1 MAIQD
6 SFSLSN
12 AVNSQSY
19 AYKCWYNYNYGNNTM
34 GISAKDMGE
43 ITQTWNS
50 QLSNW
55 RATALDD
62 ENAYE
67 IEDDDFSTA
76 KMNGKNQAKDATSYD
91 GKKGGMI
98 ARGTVDAVA
107 SITGAVGSILVKKAA
122 TKAAT
127 EVAEIGAKKVI
138 TNVGSK
144 VVAGTTAKFVN
155 KSAQKVAE
163 KAAEK
168 ATEEAAKK
176 ATTKEAAEQIG
187 KEAAE
192 EAIQETSN
200 QVGKNVGKSVG
211 CIVGCT
217 IGLAT
222 ATAYMAKKPNKDE
235 KEACDALQDEMN
247 NATAALGDAQN
258 EMSDMRDEIETL
270 SDDAQMANED
280 ANGEIED
287 KKSEYDFYKASYDA
301 LMEKV
306 NSGEQL
312 TDDEKELLKEL
323 VPIMQQLGVDIADTQ
338 EETTDTVGEIYGE
351 METYQEGY
359 DNAAETVAEVQGLTD
374 YAESFDSA
382 TQTMCYVEAGA
393 QTLNAAS
400 SGKSSYEAFALANS
414 GSWFFG
420 ATAWAY
426 AFGVMGATGAAMSG
440 VGAAEQMDWAGKV
453 GTEIGMRKD
462 TQDLNAATN
471 DIYAESIDIYDGQMG
486 VVNDLE
492 IEMPDDLADPE
503 AVAESLN
510 EETAGVLN
518 GDGAS
523 SDTGL
528 GVSTQAAG
536 ATGGSKP
543 ATNTAGAQDDKD
555 KDKKVV

>member
-6 SFSLSN
+6 SFNLSN
-12 AVNSQSY
+12 AINSQSY

-76 KMNGKNQAKDATSYD
+76 KMNGKNQAKDATGFD
-91 GKKGGMI
+91 GNTTGSKVRAGVDLASGV
-98 ARGTVDAVA
+98 AGALGT
-107 SITGAVGSILVKKAA
+107 TVGSKIAGSLGTKVANAVVKTGVSNATKEGAKAIGQQAAQKAGEGIATNFVKKAAEKAA
-122 TKAAT
+122 TKAA
-127 EVAEIGAKKVI
+127 EK
-138 TNVGSK
+138 
-144 VVAGTTAKFVN
+144 AGE
-155 KSAQKVAE
+155 QGAE
-163 KAAEK
+163 KAAETA
-168 ATEEAAKK
+168 ATKVTNA
-176 ATTKEAAEQIG
+176 
-187 KEAAE
+187 
-192 EAIQETSN
+192 
-200 QVGKNVGKSVG
+200 GKNVGW
-211 CIVGCT
+211 IIT
-217 IGLAT
+217 APLALAT
-222 ATAYMAKKPNKDE
+222 GTAYQAKKPNKDE

-323 VPIMQQLGVDIADTQ
+323 VPIMQQLGVDITDTQ
-338 EETTDTVGEIYGE
+338 EETTDTVGEIYEE
-351 METYQEGY
+351 MGTYQEGY
-359 DNAAETVAEVQGLTD
+359 DNDAETVAEVQGLTD
-374 YAESFDSA
+374 YAESFDDA
-382 TQTMCYVEAGA
+382 TRTMCYVEAGA
-393 QTLNAAS
+393 QTLNTASGGKAALQAGKFAAS
-400 SGKSSYEAFALANS
+400 GGIF
-414 GSWFFG
+414 
-420 ATAWAY
+420 TAWAWGF
-426 AFGVMGATGAAMSG
+426 AAMGAAGAAMSG
-440 VGAAEQMDWAGKV
+440 VGAAQQFQWAGDV

-510 EETAGVLN
+510 EETAGVLG

-523 SDTGL
+523 SDAGL

-536 ATGGSKP
+536 ATGVSQP
-543 ATNTAGAQDDKD
+543 TTNIAGAQGDKD

>member
-76 KMNGKNQAKDATSYD
+76 KMNGKNQAKEATGFD
-91 GKKGGMI
+91 GNTTGSKIRAGVDLASGV
-98 ARGTVDAVA
+98 AGALGTTIGTKVA
-107 SITGAVGSILVKKAA
+107 SKLGEQVGNSVCSAFVQKAAAKAGAKAA
-122 TKAAT
+122 TKA
-127 EVAEIGAKKVI
+127 
-138 TNVGSK
+138 
-144 VVAGTTAKFVN
+144 
-155 KSAQKVAE
+155 
-163 KAAEK
+163 
-168 ATEEAAKK
+168 
-176 ATTKEAAEQIG
+176 
-187 KEAAE
+187 
-192 EAIQETSN
+192 TSN
-200 QVGKNVGKSVG
+200 IAAAQSQAINKVTDAGKNVGF
-211 CIVGCT
+211 IIT
-217 IGLAT
+217 APLALAT
-222 ATAYMAKKPNKDE
+222 GTAYQAKKPNKDE

-323 VPIMQQLGVDIADTQ
+323 VPIMQQLGVDITDTQ
-338 EETTDTVGEIYGE
+338 EETTDTVGEIYEE
-351 METYQEGY
+351 MGTYQEGY

-374 YAESFDSA
+374 YAESFDDA
-382 TQTMCYVEAGA
+382 TRTMCYVEGAA

-400 SGKSSYEAFALANS
+400 GGKAALQAGKFAASGGIF
-414 GSWFFG
+414 
-420 ATAWAY
+420 TAWAWGF
-426 AFGVMGATGAAMSG
+426 AAMGAAGAAMSG
-440 VGAAEQMDWAGKV
+440 VGAAQQFQWAGDV

-462 TQDLNAATN
+462 TQDLNATTN

-492 IEMPDDLADPE
+492 IEMPDDLEDPE

-510 EETAGVLN
+510 EETAGVLG

-528 GVSTQAAG
+528 GNSTQAAG

>member
-76 KMNGKNQAKDATSYD
+76 KMNGKNQAKEATGFD

-98 ARGTVDAVA
+98 ARGTVDATVSA
-107 SITGAVGSILVKKAA
+107 VGAVGSIIAKNVATKAA
-122 TKAAT
+122 TKAA
-127 EVAEIGAKKVI
+127 EVGAKKVI

-144 VVAGTTAKFVN
+144 VVAGKFVN

-176 ATTKEAAEQIG
+176 VTTETTKEAAEQIG
-187 KEAAE
+187 KEAANK
-192 EAIQETSN
+192 AIEETSS
-200 QVGKNVGKSVG
+200 QVGKNAGKSVG

-217 IGLAT
+217 IGFAT
-222 ATAYMAKKPNKDE
+222 ATAYMAKKPNKE
-235 KEACDALQDEMN
+235 QKEACDDLQDEMN

-323 VPIMQQLGVDIADTQ
+323 VPIMQQLGVDITDTQ
-338 EETTDTVGEIYGE
+338 EETTDTVGEIYEE
-351 METYQEGY
+351 MGTYQEGY

-374 YAESFDSA
+374 YAESFDDA
-382 TQTMCYVEAGA
+382 TRTMCYVEAGA

-400 SGKSSYEAFALANS
+400 SGKSSYEAFALASS
-414 GSWFFG
+414 GSWAFG

-440 VGAAEQMDWAGKV
+440 VGAAEQFKWAGDV

-462 TQDLNAATN
+462 TQDLNSATN

-492 IEMPDDLADPE
+492 IEMPDDLEDPE

-536 ATGGSKP
+536 ATGESKP
-543 ATNTAGAQDDKD
+543 ATNTAGAQDDRD

>member
-76 KMNGKNQAKDATSYD
+76 KMNGKNQAKEATGYD
-91 GKKGGMI
+91 GDKSYGSVVNAGLSIAGATTGKVVGNVAAKTLNNAGACVKKG
-98 ARGTVDAVA
+98 AVLE
-107 SITGAVGSILVKKAA
+107 VGKA
-122 TKAAT
+122 
-127 EVAEIGAKKVI
+127 GAKKDVKLSDI
-138 TNVGSK
+138 AT
-144 VVAGTTAKFVN
+144 VVM
-155 KSAQKVAE
+155 
-163 KAAEK
+163 AA
-168 ATEEAAKK
+168 AVAAKYWV
-176 ATTKEAAEQIG
+176 A
-187 KEAAE
+187 
-192 EAIQETSN
+192 
-200 QVGKNVGKSVG
+200 
-211 CIVGCT
+211 
-217 IGLAT
+217 
-222 ATAYMAKKPNKDE
+222 KPNKDS

-247 NATAALGDAQN
+247 NATAALGDSQN
-258 EMSDMRDEIETL
+258 EMSEMRDEIETL

-312 TDDEKELLKEL
+312 TEDEKELLKEL
-323 VPIMQQLGVDIADTQ
+323 VPIMQQLGVDITDTQ
-338 EETTDTVGEIYGE
+338 EETTDTVGEIYEE
-351 METYQEGY
+351 MGTYQEGY

-374 YAESFDSA
+374 YAEGFDSN
-382 TQTMCYVEAGA
+382 TRTMCYVEAGS
-393 QTLNAAS
+393 QTVNAGSATLAATKLAGKAFVGWAFAAIGYAAAAS
-400 SGKSSYEAFALANS
+400 SGI
-414 GSWFFG
+414 
-420 ATAWAY
+420 ATAQQ
-426 AFGVMGATGAAMSG
+426 MS
-440 VGAAEQMDWAGKV
+440 WAGDV

-471 DIYAESIDIYDGQMG
+471 DIYAESIDVYDGQMG

-492 IEMPDDLADPE
+492 IEMPDDLEDPE

-510 EETAGVLN
+510 EETAGVLG

-528 GVSTQAAG
+528 GDSTQAAG

>member
-76 KMNGKNQAKDATSYD
+76 KMNGKNQAKEAA
-91 GKKGGMI
+91 GGYSGNTGGTV
-98 ARGTVDAVA
+98 ARGVVDGLVGTAGSLAMYTAAGKAVA
-107 SITGAVGSILVKKAA
+107 NNLGTELGGKLVEKSAEKVVGKAA
-122 TKAAT
+122 KAA
-127 EVAEIGAKKVI
+127 AKD
-138 TNVGSK
+138 
-144 VVAGTTAKFVN
+144 
-155 KSAQKVAE
+155 
-163 KAAEK
+163 AAETALK
-168 ATEEAAKK
+168 EGA
-176 ATTKEAAEQIG
+176 TKEAAKASGQAIG
-187 KEAAE
+187 KAMGEESTKKATKEVGSWSIAAPL
-192 EAIQETSN
+192 S
-200 QVGKNVGKSVG
+200 
-211 CIVGCT
+211 
-217 IGLAT
+217 LAT
-222 ATAYMAKKPNKDE
+222 AVAYRAKKPNKDA

-280 ANGEIED
+280 ANGEVED

-338 EETTDTVGEIYGE
+338 EETTDTVGEIYEE
-351 METYQEGY
+351 MGTYQEGY

-374 YAESFDSA
+374 YAESFDDA
-382 TQTMCYVEAGA
+382 TRTMCYVEAGA

-400 SGKSSYEAFALANS
+400 GGKAAYKATAAAT
-414 GSWFFG
+414 GSLGFNAWAWACAAMG
-420 ATAWAY
+420 ATAAGISGW
-426 AFGVMGATGAAMSG
+426 GAK
-440 VGAAEQMDWAGKV
+440 EQSEWAGKV

-471 DIYAESIDIYDGQMG
+471 DIYAESIDIYDGQMD

-510 EETAGVLN
+510 EETAGVLG

-523 SDTGL
+523 SDAGL

-536 ATGGSKP
+536 VTGGSKP

>member
-76 KMNGKNQAKDATSYD
+76 KMNGKNQAKEAAGGYSGNTS
-91 GKKGGMI
+91 GAI
-98 ARGTVDAVA
+98 ARGAVDGVIGAAGTLAMYTAGGKAIANGVGNAVFGKLA
-107 SITGAVGSILVKKAA
+107 KNAAEKVVGETGKKAA
-122 TKAAT
+122 KAAGEKVLKEQLN
-127 EVAEIGAKKVI
+127 EVGKK
-138 TNVGSK
+138 
-144 VVAGTTAKFVN
+144 
-155 KSAQKVAE
+155 
-163 KAAEK
+163 
-168 ATEEAAKK
+168 AAKK
-176 ATTKEAAEQIG
+176 AAKDAAQKAGENAGIESTEKATKEVGSWSIAAPL
-187 KEAAE
+187 A
-192 EAIQETSN
+192 
-200 QVGKNVGKSVG
+200 
-211 CIVGCT
+211 
-217 IGLAT
+217 LAT
-222 ATAYMAKKPNKDE
+222 AVAYQAKKPNKDA
-235 KEACDALQDEMN
+235 KEACDDLQDEMN

-258 EMSDMRDEIETL
+258 DMSDMRDEIETL
-270 SDDAQMANED
+270 SDDAQVANED

-323 VPIMQQLGVDIADTQ
+323 VPIMQQLGIDITDTQ
-338 EETTDTVGEIYGE
+338 EETTDTVGEIYEE
-351 METYQEGY
+351 MGTYQEGY

-374 YAESFDSA
+374 YAESFDDA
-382 TQTMCYVEAGA
+382 TRTMCYVEAGA

-400 SGKSSYEAFALANS
+400 GGQAAIKATAAATASLGFNAWAWACAAM
-414 GSWFFG
+414 G
-420 ATAWAY
+420 ATATAI
-426 AFGVMGATGAAMSG
+426 SG
-440 VGAAEQMDWAGKV
+440 VGAAEQFKWAGKV

-471 DIYAESIDIYDGQMG
+471 DIYAESIDIYDGQMD

-510 EETAGVLN
+510 EETAGVLG
-518 GDGAS
+518 GDSAS
-523 SDTGL
+523 SGEGL

>member
-6 SFSLSN
+6 SFNLSN
-12 AVNSQSY
+12 AINSQSY

-76 KMNGKNQAKDATSYD
+76 KMNGKNQAKEATGYD
-91 GKKGGMI
+91 GGKSYGSVVNAGLSAGAAVVGRVLGTKMVTAVLTTKG
-98 ARGTVDAVA
+98 
-107 SITGAVGSILVKKAA
+107 
-122 TKAAT
+122 
-127 EVAEIGAKKVI
+127 AEKL
-138 TNVGSK
+138 
-144 VVAGTTAKFVN
+144 GTTAGKNDF
-155 KSAQKVAE
+155 
-163 KAAEK
+163 KASDI
-168 ATEEAAKK
+168 ATVVLAAAVAAKYWV
-176 ATTKEAAEQIG
+176 A
-187 KEAAE
+187 
-192 EAIQETSN
+192 
-200 QVGKNVGKSVG
+200 
-211 CIVGCT
+211 
-217 IGLAT
+217 
-222 ATAYMAKKPNKDE
+222 KPNKDG

-247 NATAALGDAQN
+247 NATAALGDSQN
-258 EMSDMRDEIETL
+258 EMSEMRDEIETL

-306 NSGEQL
+306 NNGKQL

-323 VPIMQQLGVDIADTQ
+323 VPIMQQLGVDITDTQ
-338 EETTDTVGEIYGE
+338 EETTDTVGEIYEE
-351 METYQEGY
+351 MGTYQEGY
-359 DNAAETVAEVQGLTD
+359 DNAAETIAEVQGLTD
-374 YAESFDSA
+374 YAEGFDSN
-382 TQTMCYVEAGA
+382 TQTMCYFEAGS
-393 QTLNAAS
+393 QTVNAGSATLAATKLAGKAFVGWLFAGIGYAAAAS
-400 SGKSSYEAFALANS
+400 SGI
-414 GSWFFG
+414 
-420 ATAWAY
+420 ATAQQ
-426 AFGVMGATGAAMSG
+426 MS
-440 VGAAEQMDWAGKV
+440 WAGDV

-471 DIYAESIDIYDGQMG
+471 DIYAESIDVYDGQMG

-492 IEMPDDLADPE
+492 IEMPDDLEDPE

-510 EETAGVLN
+510 EETAGVLG

-523 SDTGL
+523 SDTGS
-528 GVSTQAAG
+528 GDSTQAAG
-536 ATGGSKP
+536 ATGVSQP
-543 ATNTAGAQDDKD
+543 TTNTAGAQGDED

>member
-55 RATALDD
+55 RANALDD

-67 IEDDDFSTA
+67 IEDEDFSTA
-76 KMNGKNQAKDATSYD
+76 KMNGKNQAKEATGYD
-91 GKKGGMI
+91 GDKSYGSVVNAGLSIAGATTGKVVGNGLAKMGLGFKDVTGGHKAVTDTGKGKMSDI
-98 ARGTVDAVA
+98 ATVIMAAAVA
-107 SITGAVGSILVKKAA
+107 AKYW
-122 TKAAT
+122 
-127 EVAEIGAKKVI
+127 VA
-138 TNVGSK
+138 
-144 VVAGTTAKFVN
+144 
-155 KSAQKVAE
+155 
-163 KAAEK
+163 
-168 ATEEAAKK
+168 
-176 ATTKEAAEQIG
+176 
-187 KEAAE
+187 
-192 EAIQETSN
+192 
-200 QVGKNVGKSVG
+200 
-211 CIVGCT
+211 
-217 IGLAT
+217 
-222 ATAYMAKKPNKDE
+222 KPNKDS

-247 NATAALGDAQN
+247 NATAALGNSQN

-323 VPIMQQLGVDIADTQ
+323 VPIMQQLGIDITDTQ
-338 EETTDTVGEIYGE
+338 EETTDTVGEIYEE
-351 METYQEGY
+351 MGTYQEGY

-374 YAESFDSA
+374 YAEGFDSN
-382 TQTMCYVEAGA
+382 TQTMCYFEAGS
-393 QTLNAAS
+393 QTVNAGSATLAATKLAGKAFVGWAFAAIGYAAAAS
-400 SGKSSYEAFALANS
+400 SGI
-414 GSWFFG
+414 
-420 ATAWAY
+420 ATAQQ
-426 AFGVMGATGAAMSG
+426 MS
-440 VGAAEQMDWAGKV
+440 WAGDV

-471 DIYAESIDIYDGQMG
+471 DIYAESIDVYDGQMG

-510 EETAGVLN
+510 EETAGVLG

-528 GVSTQAAG
+528 GVSTQAVG

>member
-55 RATALDD
+55 RANALDD

-76 KMNGKNQAKDATSYD
+76 KMNGKNQAKEATGYD
-91 GKKGGMI
+91 GDKSYGSVVNAGLSIAGATTGKVVGNGLAKMGLGFKDVTGGHKAVTDTGKGKMSDI
-98 ARGTVDAVA
+98 ATVIMAAAVA
-107 SITGAVGSILVKKAA
+107 AKYW
-122 TKAAT
+122 
-127 EVAEIGAKKVI
+127 VA
-138 TNVGSK
+138 
-144 VVAGTTAKFVN
+144 
-155 KSAQKVAE
+155 
-163 KAAEK
+163 
-168 ATEEAAKK
+168 
-176 ATTKEAAEQIG
+176 
-187 KEAAE
+187 
-192 EAIQETSN
+192 
-200 QVGKNVGKSVG
+200 
-211 CIVGCT
+211 
-217 IGLAT
+217 
-222 ATAYMAKKPNKDE
+222 KPNKDS

-247 NATAALGDAQN
+247 NATAALGNSQN

-323 VPIMQQLGVDIADTQ
+323 VPIMQQLGIDITDTQ
-338 EETTDTVGEIYGE
+338 EETTDTVGEIYEE
-351 METYQEGY
+351 MGTYQEGY

-374 YAESFDSA
+374 YAEGFDSN
-382 TQTMCYVEAGA
+382 TQTMCYFEAGS
-393 QTLNAAS
+393 QTVNAGSATLAATKLAGKAFVGWAFAAIGYAAAAS
-400 SGKSSYEAFALANS
+400 SGI
-414 GSWFFG
+414 
-420 ATAWAY
+420 ATAQQ
-426 AFGVMGATGAAMSG
+426 MS
-440 VGAAEQMDWAGKV
+440 WAGDV

-471 DIYAESIDIYDGQMG
+471 DIYAESIDVYDGQMG

-510 EETAGVLN
+510 EETARVLG

-528 GVSTQAAG
+528 GVSTRAAG

>member
-6 SFSLSN
+6 SFNLSN
-12 AVNSQSY
+12 AINSQSY

-76 KMNGKNQAKDATSYD
+76 KMNGKNQAKDATGFD
-91 GKKGGMI
+91 GN
-98 ARGTVDAVA
+98 T
-107 SITGAVGSILVKKAA
+107 T
-122 TKAAT
+122 
-127 EVAEIGAKKVI
+127 
-138 TNVGSK
+138 GSK
-144 VVAGTTAKFVN
+144 VRAYVELVTGAAGAVVGVAGINVIGKAA
-155 KSAQKVAE
+155 SEKVASGLGNLMGKKASE
-163 KAAEK
+163 KAVSKLGEDGLVQ
-168 ATEEAAKK
+168 
-176 ATTKEAAEQIG
+176 KEQSCGTFIITAPLA
-187 KEAAE
+187 
-192 EAIQETSN
+192 
-200 QVGKNVGKSVG
+200 
-211 CIVGCT
+211 
-217 IGLAT
+217 LAT
-222 ATAYMAKKPNKDE
+222 GTAYQAKKPNKDE

-247 NATAALGDAQN
+247 NATVALGDAQN
-258 EMSDMRDEIETL
+258 DMSDMRDEIETL

-323 VPIMQQLGVDIADTQ
+323 VPIMQQLGVDITDTQ
-338 EETTDTVGEIYGE
+338 EETTDTVGEIYEE
-351 METYQEGY
+351 MGTYQEGY

-374 YAESFDSA
+374 YAESFDDA
-382 TQTMCYVEAGA
+382 TRTMCYVEAIA

-400 SGKSSYEAFALANS
+400 GGKAALQAGKFAASGGIF
-414 GSWFFG
+414 
-420 ATAWAY
+420 TAWAWGF
-426 AFGVMGATGAAMSG
+426 AAMGAAGAAMSG
-440 VGAAEQMDWAGKV
+440 VGAAQQFQWAGDV

-471 DIYAESIDIYDGQMG
+471 DIYAESIDFYEGQMG
-486 VVNDLE
+486 IVNDLE

-510 EETAGVLN
+510 EETAGVLG

-523 SDTGL
+523 SDAGL

-536 ATGGSKP
+536 ATGGSKS
-543 ATNTAGAQDDKD
+543 ATNTAGAQDDKE